1 MPARAP
7 PSIVMLQIVIRP
19 SIESA
24 SIAGPAYSIAWPTP
38 PATPIRPIAP
48 STMSLAV
55 TPKGSSPTKRISI
68 VFGRAWSSVW
78 VASTCSTSE
87 VPIPNASAPN
97 APWVEVCESPQTIV
111 IPGWVS
117 PSSGPITWTI
127 PSLPLPVAFSGTP
140 NSAQFAR
147 QRVELGLGDRV
158 ADRARLGRDVVIHR
172 RDRQVGPPHRAA
184 GEPQRLERLRARH
197 LVDEVQV
204 DVEQR
209 RLARL
214 LVDDVR
220 LPDLVEQRAS
230 LNRPLNGPPCR
241 AA

>member
-1 MPARAP
+1 
-7 PSIVMLQIVIRP
+7 
-19 SIESA
+19 
-24 SIAGPAYSIAWPTP
+24 
-38 PATPIRPIAP
+38 
-48 STMSLAV
+48 MSFAV
-55 TPKGSSPTKRISI
+55 TPNGSSPTKRIRI
-68 VFGRAWSSVW
+68 VFGRAASSVW

-87 VPIPNASAPN
+87 VPIPKASAPN
-97 APWVEVCESPQTIV
+97 APCVEVWQSPQTIV
-111 IPGWVS
+111 IPGCVS

-147 QRVELGLGDRV
+147 ERVELRLRERV
-158 ADRARLGRDVVIHR
+158 ADRAELRRDVVVHR
-172 RDRQVGPPHRAA
+172 RDRQVGAAHRPA

-209 RLARL
+209 RLARP

-220 LPDLVEQRAS
+220 LPDPLEQRRSLMVPRSLVLARRSVAS
-230 LNRPLNGPPCR
+230 EDLISRVHSRISASAVCTS
-241 AA
+241 